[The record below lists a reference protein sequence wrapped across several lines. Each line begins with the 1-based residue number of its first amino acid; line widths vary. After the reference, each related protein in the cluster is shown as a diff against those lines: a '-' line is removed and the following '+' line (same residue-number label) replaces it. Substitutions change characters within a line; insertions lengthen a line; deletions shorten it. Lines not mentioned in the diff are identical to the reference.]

1 MTLNKTLNTFVL
13 TSWPQTSSWSWTWPF
28 QQEDGKKREG
38 RGGILHPNPLSP
50 SRPDLTWPF
59 TPDCITLSPTP
70 DLDPDW
76 RGLVLRQTGTCFSGR
91 TWTFPPNATDSCSMY
106 YNGDS
111 PWGRS
116 LSVVAFFFFA
126 SQDMGLNFGTRLWRR
141 RKSRGTAPTSW
152 TVTGFIVKSI
162 VLNKQ
167 RKPTWS
173 NRPVAVF
180 QKLLKTQQWGTRLP
194 WVTCV
199 FLTVNTLWFH
209 TPWWKTI
216 EKSCHSQTRVKLIKS
231 ISISLW
237 QVSYHRWP
245 HGSD

>member
-1 MTLNKTLNTFVL
+1 MTLNKSTFVL

-59 TPDCITLSPTP
+59 TPDCIALSPTP

-116 LSVVAFFFFA
+116 LSVVAFFFFLHLRTWDSILGPDFEGGGKA
-126 SQDMGLNFGTRLWRR
+126 VGRLRLHGQSQDL
-141 RKSRGTAPTSW
+141 S
-152 TVTGFIVKSI
+152 
-162 VLNKQ
+162 
-167 RKPTWS
+167 S
-173 NRPVAVF
+173 NQSF
-180 QKLLKTQQWGTRLP
+180 
-194 WVTCV
+194 
-199 FLTVNTLWFH
+199 
-209 TPWWKTI
+209 
-216 EKSCHSQTRVKLIKS
+216 
-231 ISISLW
+231 
-237 QVSYHRWP
+237 
-245 HGSD
+245 

>member
-1 MTLNKTLNTFVL
+1 MTLNKSTFVL

-59 TPDCITLSPTP
+59 TPDCIALSPTP

-167 RKPTWS
+167 RKTHMVQSSCCCFPETIKNTAVRNTVALSHMCLPYCEHTLIPHTLMKDHRKILSQS
-173 NRPVAVF
+173 N
-180 QKLLKTQQWGTRLP
+180 Q
-194 WVTCV
+194 
-199 FLTVNTLWFH
+199 
-209 TPWWKTI
+209 
-216 EKSCHSQTRVKLIKS
+216 SQTN
-231 ISISLW
+231 
-237 QVSYHRWP
+237 
-245 HGSD
+245 